1 MTKAP
6 HRVKVYSGLAASCLA
21 QDDGDGLLLCYRLW
35 TVARAIDKA
44 GRGWV
49 TVQDIAGVWPQSKRT
64 IRDVLNRPA
73 GGYFWTLVNTGRGV
87 PASKQKVYLKSLET
101 ASLNIGA
108 NIGTAFFL
116 SFSEACSLKRFKAAC
131 YAVTFAAR
139 PEPVIISRRKLCEKF
154 NATRQTLRNYEKTA
168 GVETSKNRG
177 RMSESAYRAQMV
189 KAWESGGSCPERTRR
204 DVYHKGGF
212 VYFQLPNG
220 YTADVARAARPK
232 RTARRVY
239 HALSSEGANDRPH
252 RRFERVFWH
261 DALEAHKASQKR
273 KTGSAYFVK
282 TGKSY
287 TAKRGNELIV
297 THIWQRYETI
307 TA

>member
-168 GVETSKNRG
+168 GVETSKNVG
-177 RMSESAYRAQMV
+177 RMSESSYRAQLV
-189 KAWESGGSCPERTRR
+189 KAWETGGACPERTRR
-204 DVYHKGGF
+204 DVYHKGGH
-212 VYFQLPNG
+212 VYYQLPNS
-220 YTADVARAARPK
+220 YCLADVSRAARPK

-239 HALSSEGANDRPH
+239 HALLSKGANDRPH

-261 DALEAHKASQKR
+261 DELAAHKAAGKGR
-273 KTGSAYFVK
+273 TGNAYFVK
-282 TGKSY
+282 TDKMLSSS
-287 TAKRGNELIV
+287 
-297 THIWQRYETI
+297 HIWQRYETI